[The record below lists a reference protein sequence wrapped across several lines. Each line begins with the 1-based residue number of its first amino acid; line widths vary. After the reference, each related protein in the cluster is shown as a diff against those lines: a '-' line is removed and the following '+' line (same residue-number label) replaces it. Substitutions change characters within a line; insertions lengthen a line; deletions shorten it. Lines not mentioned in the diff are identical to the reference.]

1 MKGVN
6 KRVIEINEPDSEYI
20 EKVLVFLRQKD
31 GRVNVARA
39 RQEAA
44 AVAGIELAGTENADE
59 QDTTQQEEGQGS
71 DGEDLHGD
79 SDETSPNDPSQED
92 KS

>member
-39 RQEAA
+39 RQEAEGYVSTLVCWRRLPLRLPAPKWLA
-44 AVAGIELAGTENADE
+44 AGSVGLAGLVWLLIA
-59 QDTTQQEEGQGS
+59 
-71 DGEDLHGD
+71 LF
-79 SDETSPNDPSQED
+79 
-92 KS
+92 

>member
-20 EKVLVFLRQKD
+20 EKVLVFLRRKD

-39 RQEAA
+39 RREAEGYVSTLVCWRRLPLRLPPPKWIA
-44 AVAGIELAGTENADE
+44 AGTLAL
-59 QDTTQQEEGQGS
+59 TG
-71 DGEDLHGD
+71 LVLLLLIIF
-79 SDETSPNDPSQED
+79 
-92 KS
+92 

>member
-39 RQEAA
+39 RQEAEGMSA
-44 AVAGIELAGTENADE
+44 HLCAGAVCRCACPRRNGLLP
-59 QDTTQQEEGQGS
+59 GQWGWRGWCGCS
-71 DGEDLHGD
+71 
-79 SDETSPNDPSQED
+79 
-92 KS
+92 